1 MTPTLNPVLI
11 SDFKPLEHGKRPLK
25 QMGFTLLA
33 YNGLIGT
40 DKEERCQLKVRV
52 EIDSELTD
60 KEIVI
65 RAPEYDAEIQE
76 LYQSIQK
83 SFGWQHP
90 LIFYKGTSEYYLN
103 LDEVLFFE
111 TDGRQV
117 HAHTNDDEYVIHH
130 RLYELEEL
138 LPGRFARVSKSAM
151 INIRQVYAL
160 THSLSSTVVRFQG
173 SQKQVYV
180 SRRYYKVLKEKLKR
194 GR

>member
-1 MTPTLNPVLI
+1 
-11 SDFKPLEHGKRPLK
+11 
-25 QMGFTLLA
+25 MGFTLLA
-33 YNGLIGT
+33 YNGLIET